1 MNVREAV
8 SGAELLRLVNVEYDA
23 WLEVVR
29 ECDRLRLCLSPGANA
44 GRLHDLIVRW
54 GEELAQL
61 RMADPEPEHA
71 EHGLESARHRCGVR
85 TA

>member
-1 MNVREAV
+1 MNVRREV
-8 SGAELLRLVNVEYDA
+8 TGAELLRLVNLEYDA

-29 ECDRLRLCLSPGANA
+29 ECDRLKLCLSPGANA
-44 GRLHDLIVRW
+44 GRLHDAIVRW

-61 RMADPEPEHA
+61 RMADPEPKHA
-71 EHGLESARHRCGVR
+71 EHGLLSARQKCGVT